1 MVVLSSS
8 KLTVAVFVASET
20 TTLTTPGTASRLLL
34 TVIGKAEQYI
44 PGAASVTVFSP
55 ASAADEV
62 NRLMP
67 RNATPIEK
75 RRDDIEC
82 QRAEDEERREHQAY
96 YDDLVQARPG
106 AGPAIRTD
114 RCAGP
119 VD

>member
-34 TVIGKAEQYI
+34 TVIGQAEQYI
-44 PGAASVTVFSP
+44 PGTASFTVFSP

-67 RNATPIEK
+67 RNATPRALVMPCHPFSYRK
-75 RRDDIEC
+75 AARRH
-82 QRAEDEERREHQAY
+82 RMSARR
-96 YDDLVQARPG
+96 RRG
-106 AGPAIRTD
+106 
-114 RCAGP
+114 
-119 VD
+119 